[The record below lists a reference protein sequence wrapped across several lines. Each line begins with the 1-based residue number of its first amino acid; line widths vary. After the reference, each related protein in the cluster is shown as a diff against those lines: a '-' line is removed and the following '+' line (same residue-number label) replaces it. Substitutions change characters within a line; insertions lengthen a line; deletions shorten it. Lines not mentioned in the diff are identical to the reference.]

1 MKWKSANP
9 DRYELLKAFAKENR
23 KYMTDAERLL
33 WSYLKGCSLG
43 HKFLRQHIIGD
54 YIVDFYCRDA
64 LVVIEVD
71 GGYHNPSCG
80 REKNDAPLEP
90 LTGDIVLDSP
100 KKEDTSWLDNS
111 NQVEEDKVR
120 QEWLESVGYKVIR
133 FTNEQ
138 VLYDTS
144 NILSVIKNTID
155 ERFYLESRSAAR

>member
-33 WSYLKGCSLG
+33 WSYLKGGSLG

-64 LVVIEVD
+64 QVVIEVD
-71 GGYHNPSCG
+71 GGYHNPSLG
-80 REKNDAPLEP
+80 NEKNDASMKP

-100 KKEDTSWLDNS
+100 KKDETSWQNTS
-111 NQVEEDKVR
+111 NQVEKDRDR
-120 QEWLESVGYKVIR
+120 QEWLESVGYKVVR

-138 VLYDTS
+138 VLYDTAH
-144 NILSVIKNTID
+144 ILSVIQNTID
-155 ERFYLESRSAAR
+155 ERFNPELRSAR